1 MLAGRLAA
9 PLVAVLVATAL
20 LVTAR
25 AAGPDVVITAPAA
38 GVTVDG
44 TIRLTAEAP
53 DAERVEFYLNGVRV
67 ASDESGPGFSEE
79 FDTRQVLAGE
89 FDLVARAVNDA
100 GATLSDPVMFSI
112 GDPEPEP
119 EPQPT
124 PPGDAPPSPPVT
136 AVGFP
141 ECEGPD
147 AHVVHPA
154 GPAQYRPDSS
164 VFGQKTVM
172 DARGAAW
179 TRETAG
185 DYPVVFKDGD
195 YPAGGTVCWL
205 GGGITS
211 SEDMAASRDDVW
223 HHTYAFY
230 TDHPYTTIVGLRA
243 DNQGDCIGIKEPG
256 DASLTRIHGVALTD
270 CHDDAVENDL
280 MKNVEVVDSVLEGYV
295 LFAFRGGS
303 AGAADGRNNKFRI
316 DGVIGWAK
324 PQQAVY
330 KGKAPGTGPIFKRP
344 QKESEEGWEPNF
356 TITDSTFRVDMKPNH
371 DDLSIPPGPHSGNVI
386 VWTGDGA
393 YPGKVPAGFRVTT
406 TNLRVWSDARAAW
419 MAAH

>member
-1 MLAGRLAA
+1 MLPGRLAV
-9 PLVAVLVATAL
+9 PLVSVLVATAL
-20 LVTAR
+20 LVSAC
-25 AAGPDVVITAPAA
+25 ASGPDVVITAPTA
-38 GVTVDG
+38 GERVDG
-44 TIRLTAEAP
+44 TIRFNAEAP
-53 DAERVEFYLNGVRV
+53 DAERVDFYVNGDRV
-67 ASDESGPGFSEE
+67 ASDDSGPDFSEE
-79 FDTRQVLAGE
+79 FDAGE
-89 FDLVARAVNDA
+89 ALVGEVELVARAVNDA
-100 GATLSDPVMFSI
+100 GATLSDPVSITI

-119 EPQPT
+119 QLLPPPMIDPPAT
-124 PPGDAPPSPPVT
+124 PVAP
-136 AVGFP
+136 VGLP

-147 AHVVHPA
+147 AHVVQPT

-164 VFGQKTVM
+164 AFRPKTVM
-172 DARGAAW
+172 DAWGGAW

-185 DYPVVFKDGD
+185 DYPVIFKDGD

-205 GGGITS
+205 GGSITS
-211 SEDMAASRDDVW
+211 SQDMAASWDDVW

-303 AGAADGRNNKFRI
+303 AGAEDGRNNTFRI
-316 DGVIGWAK
+316 DRVIGWAK

-330 KGKAPGTGPIFKRP
+330 KGKAPGTGPLFKRP
-344 QKESEEGWEPNF
+344 ENSDHGREPKF
-356 TITDSTFRVDMKPNH
+356 TITDSIFRVDTKPNH
-371 DDLSIPPGPHSGNVI
+371 GDLSIPPGRHSGNVI
-386 VWTGDGA
+386 VWTGKGK

-406 TNLRVWSDARAAW
+406 DLRVWSDARAAW